1 MFTHSL
7 PITGGLSLFLNQL
20 KKKRGTKLTSNMQGI
35 TRIPEFDQKTER
47 DSGNVKWVRV

>member
-7 PITGGLSLFLNQL
+7 PITGVLSFFLNQL
-20 KKKRGTKLTSNMQGI
+20 KKKRGIKLTFNMQGI
-35 TRIPEFDQKTER
+35 TGTKGFDQKTVQ

>member
-7 PITGGLSLFLNQL
+7 PITGVLSLFLNQL
-20 KKKRGTKLTSNMQGI
+20 KKRAIKLTSNMQGI
-35 TRIPEFDQKTER
+35 TRIPEFDQKTVR